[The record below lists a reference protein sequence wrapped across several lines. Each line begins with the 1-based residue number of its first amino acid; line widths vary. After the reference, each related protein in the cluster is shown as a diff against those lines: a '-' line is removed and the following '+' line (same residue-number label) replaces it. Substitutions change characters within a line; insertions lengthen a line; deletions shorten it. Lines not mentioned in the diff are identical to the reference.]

1 MRKALSLIEL
11 IIVLIVVGI
20 IAGLGTPFY
29 RKAVDRAK
37 SRGSVAQLR
46 LIQAAENMYKLMEKS
61 YLGCSGYAACNTALN
76 IDLPDDGWTY
86 EIDQVTGTNFRGRA
100 SMSMPDGTCTYTI
113 DAAQINPSYNQYCVY
128 EP

>member
-1 MRKALSLIEL
+1 MRKSLSLMEL
-11 IIVLIVVGI
+11 IIVLIVVAI

-29 RKAVDRAK
+29 RKAVDSAK
-37 SRGSVAQLR
+37 GRGTVAQLR
-46 LIQAAENMYKLMEKS
+46 LIQAAENMYKLREKG

-86 EIDQVTGTNFRGRA
+86 EIDQVTGTDFRGRA
-100 SMSMPDGTCTYTI
+100 SMLLPDGTCTYTI
-113 DAAQINPSYNQYCVY
+113 NASQIDPSYTAACVY